1 MNTEEKI
8 AEHISKLLSPVVL
21 AFIATLCF
29 SIFSP
34 LQNNDPLTIIISV
47 TFGIFFLSFFPAFA
61 VVYNFK
67 KGKIDLWVSDRKTRT
82 PFYFVALTGYI
93 ISSIVFSLLD
103 YKAMF
108 VLSVAYIFVTTVIML
123 LNLVWKVSTHSGGVT
138 GPVTALIH
146 GFGLYAIPLTILI
159 PIVIWA
165 RLKLKAHSIM
175 QLIMGVII
183 AATLTSI
190 VYLLLY

>member
-1 MNTEEKI
+1 MNKEEKI
-8 AEHISKLLSPVVL
+8 AENISKILSPVVI
-21 AFIATLCF
+21 AFIATLWF

-34 LQNNDPLTIIISV
+34 LQSHDLLTITTSIIL
-47 TFGIFFLSFFPAFA
+47 GIFFLSIFPAFA

-93 ISSIVFSLLD
+93 IASIVFFMLD

-108 VLSVAYIFVTTVIML
+108 VLSIAYIFVTAVIML
-123 LNLVWKVSTHSGGVT
+123 VNLFWKVSTHSGGVT

-146 GFGLYAIPLTILI
+146 GFGIYAIPLTALI

-165 RLKLKAHSIM
+165 RLKLKAHSLM
-175 QLIMGVII
+175 QLIMGVVI
-183 AATLTSI
+183 AAFFTSI
-190 VYLLLY
+190 IYLLLY